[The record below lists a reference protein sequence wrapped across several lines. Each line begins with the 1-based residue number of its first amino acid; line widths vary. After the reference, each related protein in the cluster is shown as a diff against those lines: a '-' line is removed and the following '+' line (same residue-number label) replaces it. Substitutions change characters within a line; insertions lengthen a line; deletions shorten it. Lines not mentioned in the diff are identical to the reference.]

1 MTSHMELLDSWRDRP
16 RPVVLK
22 DGQFMASI
30 RWRRCMASAALL
42 TAWFGFC
49 LSGHDAAA
57 GTAPLRAR
65 PLPVNTIGDLQTQ
78 VRTTAAKVIPAVVSI
93 ASTVMVHDQTFSDEG
108 LPFGMFKDVPPRRQY
123 GQGSGV
129 IVSSD
134 GYIITNNHVVADAGN
149 VEVILADRRQFKGRV
164 VATDPKTDVA
174 VVKIN
179 ASGLPTASWGDSSA
193 LAVGDF
199 VLAIGNPLGLS
210 RTVTF
215 GIVSAVGRADVGVAD
230 VEDFIQTDAPINPG
244 NSGGALVNINGELVG
259 INTAIAS
266 PTGGSVGVGFA
277 IPSNMAR
284 TAMQSLI
291 KTGRV
296 VRGFL
301 GASTQDV
308 TPLLAKIFHLPD
320 VKGSIVTDLQQ
331 KGSAERAGLKRGDV
345 VVRFDGRDVMDSGH
359 LRNLMAAAIIG
370 SKHRIELIRDGKLMQ
385 TDLVVQEAP
394 RERVKKSQTADAAS
408 PTANPLAGV
417 IVDDVTSALARQMDL
432 PVNSGLV
439 VTDIEEGSLAEVS
452 GLQPGDLIL
461 ELNRQPIPN
470 FSTFQR
476 LAEPLRSSDLALLLV
491 NRQGNILYI
500 PIQGD

>member
-1 MTSHMELLDSWRDRP
+1 MI
-16 RPVVLK
+16 
-22 DGQFMASI
+22 MASPV
-30 RWRRCMASAALL
+30 
-42 TAWFGFC
+42 
-49 LSGHDAAA
+49 DAAV
-57 GTAPLRAR
+57 R
-65 PLPVNTIGDLQTQ
+65 PLPVAGAADLQVQ
-78 VRTTAAKVIPAVVSI
+78 VRSTAAKVIPAVVSI
-93 ASTVMVHDQTFSDEG
+93 ASTVVVHDQAFTDEG
-108 LPFGMFKDVPPRRQY
+108 LPFGMFKDLPPRRQY

-129 IVSSD
+129 IVTAD
-134 GYIITNNHVVADAGN
+134 GYIVTNNHVVADAVD
-149 VEVILADRRQFKGRV
+149 VEVVLADRRQYKGRV

-179 ASGLPTASWGDSSA
+179 ASSLPTVAWGDSSA

-230 VEDFIQTDAPINPG
+230 FEDFVQTDAPINPG
-244 NSGGALVNINGELVG
+244 NSGGALVNISGELVG

-284 TAMQSLI
+284 AAMQSLI

-308 TPLLAKIFHLPD
+308 SPLLAKVFRLPD
-320 VKGSIVTDLQQ
+320 VKGSIVTDLQP

-359 LRNLMAAAIIG
+359 LRNLIAAAAIG
-370 SKHRIELIRDGKLMQ
+370 SKHRLDVIRDARAMQ
-385 TDLVVQEAP
+385 TELVVQEAP
-394 RERVKKSQTADAAS
+394 RERNKKAQAESERSLTAH
-408 PTANPLAGV
+408 PLAGV
-417 IVDDVTSALARQMDL
+417 MVDEVTPALSRQMDL
-432 PVNSGLV
+432 SANSGLV
-439 VTDIEEGSLAEVS
+439 VTDVEEGSIAEVS
-452 GLQPGDLIL
+452 GLLPGDMIL
-461 ELNRQPIPN
+461 ELNRQAVSN
-470 FSTFQR
+470 FSAFQQ
-476 LAEPLRSSDLALLLV
+476 LAEPLKPTDLALLLI
-491 NRQGNILYI
+491 NRQGRVLYI
-500 PIQGD
+500 PIQSE

>member
-1 MTSHMELLDSWRDRP
+1 MRVPMFSILR
-16 RPVVLK
+16 VVIA
-22 DGQFMASI
+22 G
-30 RWRRCMASAALL
+30 LL
-42 TAWFGFC
+42 TLALNGSVWASSRLISVVG
-49 LSGHDAAA
+49 
-57 GTAPLRAR
+57 GT
-65 PLPVNTIGDLQTQ
+65 DLQSQ
-78 VRTTAAKVIPAVVSI
+78 VKSTASKVIPAVVSI
-93 ASTVMVHDQTFSDEG
+93 ASTVMVRDQAFSDET
-108 LPFGMFKDVPPRRQY
+108 LPFGLFKEPPARRQY

-134 GYIITNNHVVADAGN
+134 GYLITNNHVVADALD
-149 VEVILADRRQFKGRV
+149 VEVILADRRQFKGKV

-174 VVKIN
+174 VVKIQATN
-179 ASGLPTASWGDSSA
+179 LPTVPWGDSSN

-230 VEDFIQTDAPINPG
+230 FEDFIQTDAPINPG
-244 NSGGALVNINGELVG
+244 NSGGALVNTNGELVG

-284 TAMQSLI
+284 AAMQSLI

-308 TPLLAKIFHLPD
+308 TPLLGKVFRLPD
-320 VKGSIVTDLQQ
+320 VKGAIVTDLQA
-331 KGSAERAGLKRGDV
+331 KGSAEKAGLKRGDV
-345 VVRFDGRDVMDSGH
+345 VERFDGRDIMDSGQ
-359 LRNLMAAAIIG
+359 LRNLVAQSPIG
-370 SKHRIELIRDGKLMQ
+370 SKHRVDLIREGKQ
-385 TDLVVQEAP
+385 YQADLVIQEAP
-394 RERVKKSQTADAAS
+394 RERMKKSQTASSAVS
-408 PTANPLAGV
+408 TAHPLAG
-417 IVDDVTSALARQMDL
+417 IVFDDVTPPLARQMDL
-432 PVNSGLV
+432 PVNSGVV
-439 VTDIEEGSLAEVS
+439 VTDIEEGSSAESS
-452 GLQPGDLIL
+452 GLQPGDVIL

-476 LAEPLRSSDLALLLV
+476 LADPMKSSDLALLLV
-491 NRQGNILYI
+491 NRQGTIIYI
-500 PIQGD
+500 PVRGE

>member
-1 MTSHMELLDSWRDRP
+1 MTSIGLRASFSALGIVGLLFGCWPEGNATAAD
-16 RPVVLK
+16 
-22 DGQFMASI
+22 
-30 RWRRCMASAALL
+30 ASAPRWSKVSA
-42 TAWFGFC
+42 T
-49 LSGHDAAA
+49 
-57 GTAPLRAR
+57 
-65 PLPVNTIGDLQTQ
+65 GDLQAQ
-78 VRTTAAKVIPAVVSI
+78 VRATAAKVLPAVVSI
-93 ASTVMVHDQTFSDEG
+93 ASTVMVHDQAFSDEG

-134 GYIITNNHVVADAGN
+134 GYIITNNHVVADAVD

-174 VVKIN
+174 VVKIH
-179 ASGLPTASWGDSSA
+179 ASGLPTAAWGDSSA

-244 NSGGALVNINGELVG
+244 NSGGALVNTNGELVG

-320 VKGSIVTDLQQ
+320 VKGSIITDLQA

-345 VVRFDGRDVMDSGH
+345 VVRFDGRDIMDSGH
-359 LRNLMAAAIIG
+359 LRNLMAAAAIG
-370 SKHRIELIRDGKLMQ
+370 SKHRIELLREARLMQ
-385 TDLVVQEAP
+385 AELTVQEAP
-394 RERVKKSQTADAAS
+394 RERQRKAQATESAA
-408 PTANPLAGV
+408 PTAHPLSGV
-417 IVDDVTSALARQMDL
+417 IVDEITPALARQMDL
-432 PVNSGLV
+432 PANSGLV
-439 VTDIEEGSLAEVS
+439 VTDIEDGSLAEVS
-452 GLQPGDLIL
+452 GLQPGDLLL

-476 LAEPLRSSDLALLLV
+476 LAEPLRSTDLALLLI
-491 NRQGNILYI
+491 NRQGSLLYI
-500 PIQGD
+500 PIQSE

>member
-1 MTSHMELLDSWRDRP
+1 MPSTLCHKHILGAGLLG
-16 RPVVLK
+16 VLL
-22 DGQFMASI
+22 G
-30 RWRRCMASAALL
+30 
-42 TAWFGFC
+42 FGPI
-49 LSGHDAAA
+49 GTGDAAGPA
-57 GTAPLRAR
+57 SLPARAT
-65 PLPVNTIGDLQTQ
+65 PVNTIGDLQTQ

-179 ASGLPTASWGDSSA
+179 ATSLPTAAWGDSSA

-244 NSGGALVNINGELVG
+244 NSGGALVNINGEVVG

-320 VKGSIVTDLQQ
+320 VKGSIVTDLQA

-359 LRNLMAAAIIG
+359 LRNLMATAIIG
-370 SKHRIELIRDGKLMQ
+370 SKHRIELIREARLMQ
-385 TDLVVQEAP
+385 TDLTAQEAP

-408 PTANPLAGV
+408 STTNPLAGV
-417 IVDDVTSALARQMDL
+417 IVDDVTPALARQMDL
-432 PVNSGLV
+432 AADSGLV

-452 GLQPGDLIL
+452 GLQPGRPHSRTQPSADSELRYLPTARRAVSFHRSCPPAHQSPGQHSLHPGPSRVGFSSSFQSACMVIL
-461 ELNRQPIPN
+461 
-470 FSTFQR
+470 
-476 LAEPLRSSDLALLLV
+476 PLT
-491 NRQGNILYI
+491 Q
-500 PIQGD
+500 

>member
-1 MTSHMELLDSWRDRP
+1 MHVQREITTTLGLVHGVGMIRTLTLWGVVGALGVLTVGHAGER
-16 RPVVLK
+16 VVL
-22 DGQFMASI
+22 
-30 RWRRCMASAALL
+30 AAN
-42 TAWFGFC
+42 
-49 LSGHDAAA
+49 GHDLQGQVKA
-57 GTAPLRAR
+57 TAS
-65 PLPVNTIGDLQTQ
+65 
-78 VRTTAAKVIPAVVSI
+78 KVIPAVVSI
-93 ASTVMVHDQTFSDEG
+93 ASTVMVRDQAFSDEA
-108 LPFGMFKDVPPRRQY
+108 LPFGLFKDPPTRRQY

-134 GYIITNNHVVADAGN
+134 GYIITNNHVVADAVD
-149 VEVILADRRQFKGRV
+149 VEVVLADRRQYKGKV

-174 VVKIN
+174 VVKIQATN
-179 ASGLPTASWGDSSA
+179 LPAAVWGDSSQ

-230 VEDFIQTDAPINPG
+230 FEDFIQTDAPINPG
-244 NSGGALVNINGELVG
+244 NSGGALVSINGEVVG

-284 TAMQSLI
+284 AAMQSLI

-301 GASTQDV
+301 GAATQDV
-308 TPLLAKIFHLPD
+308 SPPLGKIFRLPD
-320 VKGSIVTDLQQ
+320 VKGAIITDLQA

-345 VVRFDGRDVMDSGH
+345 VVRFDGRDVMDSGQ
-359 LRNLMAAAIIG
+359 LRNLVAQSPIG
-370 SKHRIELIRDGKLMQ
+370 SKHRLELIRDGKSYQ

-394 RERVKKSQTADAAS
+394 RERVKKSQAAS
-408 PTANPLAGV
+408 SVASTAHPLSGV
-417 IVDDVTSALARQMDL
+417 VFDDVTQPLARQMDL
-432 PVNSGLV
+432 PVTSGVV
-439 VTDIEEGSLAEVS
+439 VTDIEEGSLAESS
-452 GLQPGDLIL
+452 GLQPGDVVL
-461 ELNRQPIPN
+461 ELNRQHVNN

-476 LAEPLRSSDLALLLV
+476 LADPLKPTDLALLLV
-491 NRQGNILYI
+491 NRQGNVLYI
-500 PIQGD
+500 PVQGE